1 MNVIGTKRNTEL
13 YRKMLSILKW
23 GRNSYS
29 DFKFEFALKRRK
41 EIDNFLIRVYG
52 VIAS

>member
-1 MNVIGTKRNTEL
+1 
-13 YRKMLSILKW
+13 MLSILKW

-29 DFKFEFALKRRK
+29 NFKFEFTLKRRK
-41 EIDNFLIRVYG
+41 EIGIFLIRVYG